1 MQIGSRRAILNP
13 ASGTGDHA
21 DYVTRLLK
29 ARGFAVDRT
38 EDAGDALR
46 LGREAGERGVSE
58 LAVCGGDG
66 TVNEV
71 LRGLAAADSLADT
84 TVGVVPCGTANI
96 IAENLGIE
104 DVRHGAEMADSGDV
118 REVDVGV
125 ADGEP
130 FAVSCIAGFPADAS
144 LAASGDLKEQYGTF
158 AFVITGAQ
166 EAVGFEGIEIELDA
180 TVADGTETWHGE
192 ATCVLV
198 GNARK
203 FIEAGGQANMEDGYF
218 DVAVVEHMPTGSLV
232 AEAIGHRLLGQ
243 ETDGVTHL
251 RASELTVSGP
261 EPITF
266 SRDGEL
272 ATHESLHLRCRPQ
285 TLSLRVGPDYDPEPE
300 P

>member
-21 DYVTRLLK
+21 DYVTRLLE

-38 EDAGDALR
+38 ETASDALR

-66 TVNEV
+66 TINGV
-71 LRGLAAADSLADT
+71 LRGLAAAGSLADT

-96 IAENLGIE
+96 LAENLGIE
-104 DVRHGAEMADSGDV
+104 GVRHGAEVADSGDV

-243 ETDGVTHL
+243 ETDGVTHIQ
-251 RASELTVSGP
+251 ASELTVSGP

-272 ATHESLHLRCRPQ
+272 ATHESLHLECRPR
-285 TLSLRVGPDYDPEPE
+285 TLSLRVGPDYDPEPD

>member
-1 MQIGSRRAILNP
+1 MQIGSRRAVLNP
-13 ASGTGDHA
+13 VSGTGDHA
-21 DYVTRLLK
+21 DYTARLLE

-38 EDAGDALR
+38 EGPGDALR

-71 LRGLAAADSLADT
+71 LRGLAAADHLGET

-96 IAENLGIE
+96 LAGNIGIR
-104 DVRHGAEMADSGDV
+104 DVRHGIEMADSGTV
-118 REVDVGV
+118 RDADIGI

-144 LAASGDLKEQYGTF
+144 LAATGELKEQFGTL

-166 EAVGFEGIEIELDA
+166 EALGFEGVEIQLDA
-180 TVADGTETWHGE
+180 TVADGTQTWHGE

-203 FIEAGGQANMEDGYF
+203 FIEEGGQADMEDGYF
-218 DVAVVEHMPTGSLV
+218 DVAVVEHMPTGNLV
-232 AEAIGHRLLGQ
+232 AEAIGHRVLGQ
-243 ETDGVTHL
+243 GTEGVTHI
-251 RASELTVSGP
+251 RASDLTVSGP

-272 ATHESLHLRCRPQ
+272 ATHESLHLECRPR

>member
-38 EDAGDALR
+38 KDAGDALR

-96 IAENLGIE
+96 LAENLGIE

-232 AEAIGHRLLGQ
+232 AEAIGHRLLRQ
-243 ETDGVTHL
+243 ETDGVTHIQ
-251 RASELTVSGP
+251 ASELTVSGP

-272 ATHESLHLRCRPQ
+272 ATHESLRLRCRPQ

>member
-1 MQIGSRRAILNP
+1 MQIGSRRAVLNP

-21 DYVTRLLK
+21 DYVTRLLE

-38 EDAGDALR
+38 EEAGDAVR
-46 LGREAGERGVSE
+46 LGREAGEAGVSE

-71 LRGLAAADSLADT
+71 LRGLATVDRLGET

-96 IAENLGIE
+96 LAGTLGIE
-104 DVRHGAEMADSGDV
+104 TIRQGVEVADSGPV

-130 FAVSCIAGFPADAS
+130 FVVSCIAGFPADAS
-144 LAASGDLKEQYGTF
+144 LAASGELKEQYGTL
-158 AFVITGAQ
+158 AFVITGVQ
-166 EAVGFEGIEIELDA
+166 QAVGFEGIEIQLDA
-180 TVADGTETWHGE
+180 EAADGTKTWRGE

-203 FIEAGGQANMEDGYF
+203 FIEEGGQADMEDGLF
-218 DVAVVEHMPTGSLV
+218 DVAIVDHMPAGNLV
-232 AEAIGHRLLGQ
+232 AEAIGHRVLGQ
-243 ETDGVTHL
+243 ETEGVTHI

-272 ATHESLHLRCRPQ
+272 ATHESLHLSCRPR
-285 TLSLRVGPDYDPEPE
+285 TLSLRVGPDYEPDP
-300 P
+300 

>member
-21 DYVTRLLK
+21 DYVTRLLE
-29 ARGFAVDRT
+29 ARGFAVDWT

-84 TVGVVPCGTANI
+84 TVGIVPCGTANI
-96 IAENLGIE
+96 LAENLGIE

-272 ATHESLHLRCRPQ
+272 ATHESLRLRCRPQ

>member
-21 DYVTRLLK
+21 DYVTRLLE

-96 IAENLGIE
+96 LAENLGIE

-272 ATHESLHLRCRPQ
+272 ATHESLRLRCRPR
-285 TLSLRVGPDYDPEPE
+285 TLSLRVGPDYDPEPD